1 MNPAVSVIIPT
12 YNSQKYISTALKS
25 VFDQTYG
32 NLEVILVDDAS
43 TDYTVKIATIF
54 PDKRLTIIRNN
65 RNRGVS
71 YGRNRGIEQA
81 KGKWIALLDSD
92 DWYAPKRI
100 EKLLEIAEKHNAD
113 LVADDL
119 LLIRDGEQEPW
130 STLLSESPQDLMCPN
145 AFIDAVKF
153 VTSDRLPPINAKR
166 NWSLGYTKP
175 IIRREFLL
183 KNNIRYDEKINVGED
198 FALYLESLRQKA
210 RFYLISQSYYYYR
223 TRASSLSTR
232 KPTEF
237 LTQSCKITQ
246 SFIHREL
253 HSQADSKLLQ
263 ALWQNLI
270 IFQKRLTYHRLLET
284 VKEKKFWQV
293 IRQIIA
299 NPYVLKD
306 LFKKFIV
313 VLTEKLFI
321 FANPSKIAK

>member
-12 YNSQKYISTALKS
+12 YNSQKYISLALKS
-25 VFDQTYG
+25 VFNQSYS

-43 TDYTVKIATIF
+43 TDSTVKIADSF
-54 PDKRLTIIRNN
+54 SDKRLTIIKNN

-81 KGKWIALLDSD
+81 QGKWIALLDSD
-92 DWYAPKRI
+92 DWYAPERI
-100 EKLLEIAEKHNAD
+100 EKLLEIGNEYNAD

-119 LLIRDGEQEPW
+119 LLIKDGEQEPW
-130 STLLSESPQDLMCPN
+130 STLLLESPQGLLSPDT
-145 AFIDAVKF
+145 FIDAVKF
-153 VTSDRLPPINAKR
+153 VTSDRLPPLNAKR

-183 KNNIRYDEKINVGED
+183 KNNIWYDENINVGED
-198 FALYLESLRQKA
+198 FALYLESLRREG
-210 RFYLISQSYYYYR
+210 RFYLIGQSYYYYR

-232 KPTEF
+232 KPTEY
-237 LTQSCKITQ
+237 LSQSCKITQ

-263 ALWQNLI
+263 ALWQNLVV
-270 IFQKRLTYHRLLET
+270 FQERLTYYHLLET
-284 VKEKKFWQV
+284 IKEKNFGQV
-293 IRQIIA
+293 IQQIIA

-306 LFKKFIV
+306 LFERFICSIKQQA
-313 VLTEKLFI
+313 LQ
-321 FANPSKIAK
+321 NSKSQAK